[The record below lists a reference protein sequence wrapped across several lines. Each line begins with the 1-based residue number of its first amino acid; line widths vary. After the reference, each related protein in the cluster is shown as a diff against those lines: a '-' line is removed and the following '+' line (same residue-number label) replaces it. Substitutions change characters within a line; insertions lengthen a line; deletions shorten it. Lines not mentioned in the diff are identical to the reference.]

1 MKWQYFKS
9 KKLFRSTFE
18 QVGGANLRLQ
28 LPLKEYNAPGNTH
41 NIHLG

>member
-1 MKWQYFKS
+1 MKWRYFKS
-9 KKLFRSTFE
+9 KKQFRSTFE

-28 LPLKEYNAPGNTH
+28 LPLKEYNAPGITH